1 MKELAGR
8 AWRGWLE
15 VARYFGDFQARLL
28 LTLFYFTV
36 LVPFAAGLRL
46 FGDPLRL
53 RRPPEA
59 SGWEAREG
67 QDADLAASRR
77 QF

>member
-1 MKELAGR
+1 MRQLFGR
-8 AWRGWLE
+8 LWRGWLE
-15 VARYFGDFQARLL
+15 IARYFGDFQSRLL

-36 LVPFAAGLRL
+36 FVPFGTALRL

-59 SGWEAREG
+59 SGWEARAV
-67 QDADLAASRR
+67 QDVDLPASRR

>member
-8 AWRGWLE
+8 AWQGWLE
-15 VARYFGDFQARLL
+15 IGRYFGDFQSRLL

-36 LVPFAAGLRL
+36 FVPFGAGLRL

-53 RRPPEA
+53 RRPPEG
-59 SGWEAREG
+59 SGWEARESL
-67 QDADLAASRR
+67 DAGLPASRR